1 MKRALA
7 IFKSILTY
15 LVVITSV
22 GTMLFTIITMSTV
35 NRHDRSFFGYQIFI
49 VLSNSMKATDFEAGD
64 LVVAKKV
71 DPRTLEVG
79 DIITFQSANPDIYGS
94 VITHKIREIRE
105 DNLGYPVFVTYG
117 TTTNIDDLTTVSVAR
132 LLGKYQFRIPGVGKF
147 IHFLKTV
154 PGYILCI
161 FLPFFILIVLQGI
174 EAVRIFR
181 AYRKEQLEELE
192 SEREKLRQKHEE
204 TMKLMEEIK
213 LLREELV
220 AKKSEEDI
228 PKE

>member
-22 GTMLFTIITMSTV
+22 GMMLFTIITMSTV

-64 LVVAKKV
+64 LVVSKRV
-71 DPRTLEVG
+71 DPATLQVG
-79 DIITFQSANPDIYGS
+79 DIISFQSGNSGIYGS
-94 VITHKIREIRE
+94 VITHKIREIRK
-105 DNLGYPVFVTYG
+105 DSYGNPVFVTYG
-117 TTTNIDDLTTVSVAR
+117 TTTNVDDKTTVSVAR
-132 LLGKYQFRIPGVGKF
+132 VLGKYQFRIPGVGKF

-154 PGYILCI
+154 PGYIFCI

-192 SEREKLRQKHEE
+192 SEREKLQQKHEE

-220 AKKSEEDI
+220 TKKTEEDT

>member
-1 MKRALA
+1 
-7 IFKSILTY
+7 
-15 LVVITSV
+15 
-22 GTMLFTIITMSTV
+22 MLFTIITMSTV

-192 SEREKLRQKHEE
+192 SEREKLQQKHEE